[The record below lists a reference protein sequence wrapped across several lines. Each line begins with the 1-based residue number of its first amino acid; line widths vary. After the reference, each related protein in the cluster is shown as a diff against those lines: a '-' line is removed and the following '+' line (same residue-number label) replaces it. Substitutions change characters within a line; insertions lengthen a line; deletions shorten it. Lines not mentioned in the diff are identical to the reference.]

1 MMRRISRSTS
11 VAVGTIAIL
20 TFSIISKGMGF
31 FREMLVAGLFGTS
44 ANLDAVFVAMTP
56 ATTLSGIIAG
66 AFAAIFVPVY
76 HSIRNEDPERSKRY
90 AGAVLISGSLV
101 FLSMGIVFLVIPDL
115 VIRLFAPG
123 FSGEVVAYA
132 ARKLRYLSIYPLIGG
147 LESILGAV
155 LKSNRRFIQFGFSQ
169 LFFNI
174 IAIPVIFLTAP
185 FLSEASYIL
194 AWILGN
200 TFTVIAYLVQSRDL
214 FSLRIGKGTSIV
226 ETLYLSLPL
235 IFSGSLGVIN
245 NMVDKAFVSLLPPG
259 RVASLQY
266 AHTLLGLI
274 TFMIA
279 AFQMTAY
286 TELSEF
292 VVSGDKKKVQER
304 LRKTV
309 TTSLNISLPLA
320 AWIIMMAEPLVRIIY
335 QRGQFDA
342 DSTSLVSMALIGYG
356 ALIILSP
363 ISHTCTSY
371 FTARKKLK
379 AITIVSVFSI
389 FLNALFDWLMLKPLE
404 HAGIAASTS
413 LVVLNATIIY
423 VWLMGREGVKFM
435 PVKRILRLLGLSA
448 GVFIVVAFLRL
459 NTSTLIWLVFGNA
472 LFSCLFFFSARSEL
486 KAISTRMKM
495 LFKRS

>member
-1 MMRRISRSTS
+1 MKRIPRSTS
-11 VAVGTIAIL
+11 VAAGTIAIL
-20 TFSIISKGMGF
+20 TFSILSKGMGF

-66 AFAAIFVPVY
+66 ALAAIFVPVY
-76 HSIRNEDPERSKRY
+76 HSIRKEDPERSRRY

-101 FLSMGIVFLVIPDL
+101 FLTMGVVFLLIPEL
-115 VIRLFAPG
+115 VIKLFAPG
-123 FSGEVVAYA
+123 FSDEVVAYA

-147 LESILGAV
+147 IESILGAI
-155 LKSNRRFIQFGFSQ
+155 LKSNRRFIQYGISQ
-169 LFFNI
+169 LFFNV
-174 IAIPVIFLTAP
+174 IAIPVIFFTAP

-200 TFTVIAYLVQSRDL
+200 AITVLAYLLQSREL
-214 FSLRIGKGTSIV
+214 FTLRIGRGTSIV

-274 TFMIA
+274 TFTIS

-286 TELSEF
+286 TELSELI
-292 VVSGDKKKVQER
+292 VADDKDRVKER

-335 QRGQFDA
+335 QRGEFDSN
-342 DSTSLVSMALIGYG
+342 STSLVSMALIGYG
-356 ALIILSP
+356 ALIVLSP
-363 ISHTCTSY
+363 ISHTCSSY
-371 FTARKKLK
+371 FTARKRLK
-379 AITIVSVFSI
+379 A
-389 FLNALFDWLMLKPLE
+389 
-404 HAGIAASTS
+404 
-413 LVVLNATIIY
+413 
-423 VWLMGREGVKFM
+423 
-435 PVKRILRLLGLSA
+435 
-448 GVFIVVAFLRL
+448 
-459 NTSTLIWLVFGNA
+459 
-472 LFSCLFFFSARSEL
+472 
-486 KAISTRMKM
+486 
-495 LFKRS
+495 

>member
-1 MMRRISRSTS
+1 MRKIPRSTS
-11 VAVGTIAIL
+11 VAAGTIAIL
-20 TFSIISKGMGF
+20 TFSILSKGMGF

-66 AFAAIFVPVY
+66 ALAAIFVPVY
-76 HSIRNEDPERSKRY
+76 HSIRKENPERSKRY

-101 FLSMGIVFLVIPDL
+101 FLTMGVVFLLIPEL
-115 VIRLFAPG
+115 VIKLFAPG
-123 FSGEVVAYA
+123 FSDEVVAYA

-147 LESILGAV
+147 IESILGAI
-155 LKSNRRFIQFGFSQ
+155 LKSNRRFIQYGISQ
-169 LFFNI
+169 LFFNVV
-174 IAIPVIFLTAP
+174 AIPVIFFTAP

-200 TFTVIAYLVQSRDL
+200 AITVLAYLLQSREL
-214 FSLRIGKGTSIV
+214 FTLKIGRGTSIV

-274 TFMIA
+274 TFTIS

-286 TELSEF
+286 TELSEL
-292 VVSGDKKKVQER
+292 VVADDKNRVKER

-320 AWIIMMAEPLVRIIY
+320 AWIIMMAEPLVKVIY
-335 QRGQFDA
+335 QRGEFDSN
-342 DSTSLVSMALIGYG
+342 STSLVSMALIGYG
-356 ALIILSP
+356 ALIVLSP
-363 ISHTCTSY
+363 ISHTCSSY
-371 FTARKKLK
+371 FTARKRLK
-379 AITIVSVFSI
+379 AITMVSVFSI
-389 FLNALFDWLMLKPLE
+389 FLNAFFDWLMLEPFG

-413 LVVLNATIIY
+413 IVVLNATIIY
-423 VWLMGREGVKFM
+423 VLLIRREGLNFM
-435 PVKRILRLLGLSA
+435 PYKRILKLVGFSVAVYL
-448 GVFIVVAFLRL
+448 VVSPSEIHYRH
-459 NTSTLIWLVFGNA
+459 NA
-472 LFSCLFFFSARSEL
+472 LAPSGKWPFLLFVL
-486 KAISTRMKM
+486 H
-495 LFKRS
+495 

>member
-1 MMRRISRSTS
+1 MKRIPRSTS
-11 VAVGTIAIL
+11 VAAGTIAIL
-20 TFSIISKGMGF
+20 TFSILSKGMGF

-66 AFAAIFVPVY
+66 ALAAIFVPVY
-76 HSIRNEDPERSKRY
+76 HSIRKEDPERSRRY

-101 FLSMGIVFLVIPDL
+101 FLTMGVVFLLIPEL
-115 VIRLFAPG
+115 VIKLFAPG
-123 FSGEVVAYA
+123 FSDEVVAYA

-147 LESILGAV
+147 IESILGAI
-155 LKSNRRFIQFGFSQ
+155 LKSNRRFIQYGISQ
-169 LFFNI
+169 LFFNV
-174 IAIPVIFLTAP
+174 IAIPVIFFTAP

-200 TFTVIAYLVQSRDL
+200 AITVLAYLLQSREL
-214 FSLRIGKGTSIV
+214 FTLRIGRGTSIV

-274 TFMIA
+274 TFTIS

-286 TELSEF
+286 TELSELI
-292 VVSGDKKKVQER
+292 VADDKDRVKER

-335 QRGQFDA
+335 QRGEFDSN
-342 DSTSLVSMALIGYG
+342 STSLVSMALIGYG
-356 ALIILSP
+356 ALIVLSP
-363 ISHTCTSY
+363 ISHTCSSY
-371 FTARKKLK
+371 FTARKRLK
-379 AITIVSVFSI
+379 AITMVSVFSI
-389 FLNALFDWLMLKPLE
+389 FLNAFFDWLMLEPFG

-413 LVVLNATIIY
+413 IVVLNATIIY
-423 VWLMGREGVKFM
+423 VLLIRREGLNFM
-435 PVKRILRLLGLSA
+435 PYKRIIKLVGFSIAVYLVVLLLRFKTGTTLWLTLGN
-448 GVFIVVAFLRL
+448 G
-459 NTSTLIWLVFGNA
+459 
-472 LFSCLFFFSARSEL
+472 LFFSLFFISAKSEIR
-486 KAISTRMKM
+486 AISSKIMS
-495 LFKRS
+495 LFKRK

>member
-1 MMRRISRSTS
+1 MRKIPGSTS
-11 VAVGTIAIL
+11 VAAGTIAIL
-20 TFSIISKGMGF
+20 TFSILSKGMGF

-66 AFAAIFVPVY
+66 ALAAIFVPVY
-76 HSIRNEDPERSKRY
+76 HSIRKEDSERSKRY

-101 FLSMGIVFLVIPDL
+101 FLAMGVVFLLIPEL
-115 VIRLFAPG
+115 VIKLFAPG
-123 FSGEVVAYA
+123 FSDEVVAYA

-147 LESILGAV
+147 IESILGAI
-155 LKSNRRFIQFGFSQ
+155 LKSNRRFIQYGISQ
-169 LFFNI
+169 LFFNVV
-174 IAIPVIFLTAP
+174 AIPVIFFTAP

-200 TFTVIAYLVQSRDL
+200 AITVLAYLLQSREL
-214 FSLRIGKGTSIV
+214 FTLKIGRGTSIV

-274 TFMIA
+274 TFTIS

-286 TELSEF
+286 TELSEL
-292 VVSGDKKKVQER
+292 VVADDKNRVKER

-320 AWIIMMAEPLVRIIY
+320 AWIIMMAEPLVKVIY
-335 QRGQFDA
+335 QRGEFDSN
-342 DSTSLVSMALIGYG
+342 STSLVSMALIGYG
-356 ALIILSP
+356 ALIVLSP
-363 ISHTCTSY
+363 ISHTCSSY
-371 FTARKKLK
+371 FTARKRLK
-379 AITIVSVFSI
+379 AITMVSVFSI
-389 FLNALFDWLMLKPLE
+389 FLNAFFDWLMLEPFG

-413 LVVLNATIIY
+413 IVVLNATIIY
-423 VWLMGREGVKFM
+423 VLLIRREGLNFM
-435 PVKRILRLLGLSA
+435 PYKRILKLVGFSVAVYLVVLLLKFTTGTTLWLLLGN
-448 GVFIVVAFLRL
+448 G
-459 NTSTLIWLVFGNA
+459 
-472 LFSCLFFFSARSEL
+472 LFFSLFLISAKSEIR
-486 KAISTRMKM
+486 AISSKIMS
-495 LFKRS
+495 LFRRK